1 MIQITERLLTLRN
14 KMDAY
19 GLDAC
24 IIPSGD
30 PHLSEY
36 PAQHWKVREW
46 LSGFTGSAGTL
57 VVTAEEAGLWTDSRY
72 YLQAEKQLDAA
83 CIQLFREGQPGVP
96 DIASWLN
103 EVLMPGN
110 KVGVNGAIL
119 STTRARELT
128 RQLRVGR
135 IQLDQTVSP
144 AEEIWDTRPPIP
156 EDTVAI
162 HDDTWNGLTRAEKLQ
177 SIRTLMAK
185 EEVSYYITA
194 TLDEIAWALN
204 LRGTDVPFNPVFHAF
219 LIVTPD
225 QAWLFINPH
234 KLTAQ
239 IARDLSADDVKVYMY
254 DHFYRHL
261 KKLHDEATILADPDR
276 INSAIFTALPSRA
289 IKKESSSIITR
300 LKACKTTKE
309 INHFRETMVHD
320 GIAMVH
326 FLHWLETSVGK
337 EKITE
342 ISAARKLKAFR
353 AEQPGFAGESFAA
366 ISAYEQHGAIVH
378 YNAAPETDQQLK
390 PNGLYLIDSG
400 GQYPG
405 GTTDITRTIAMGP
418 VSAQAKTDYTLVLK
432 GHINLARAIF
442 PAGTRGVHLDI
453 LARKPLWDNGLN
465 YGHGTGHGI
474 GYFLNVHEGPQSIRP
489 QDNGIE
495 LEAGMITSNE
505 PGLYRNDEYG
515 IRIEN
520 LILCVNHDETAFGKF
535 FKFETLTLCPI
546 DTTLIVRELLT
557 TEEVTWLNNY
567 HHQVYELL
575 APGLDKELQQWLKQK
590 TATI

>member
-1 MIQITERLLTLRN
+1 
-14 KMDAY
+14 MDAY

-72 YLQAEKQLDAA
+72 YLQAEEQLDAG
-83 CIQLFREGQPGVP
+83 CIQLFREGEPGVP
-96 DIASWLN
+96 DIATWLN

-119 STTRARELT
+119 STTRARELA
-128 RQLRVGR
+128 RQLRLGR
-135 IQLDQTVSP
+135 IQLDTAVSP
-144 AEEIWDTRPPIP
+144 AEEIWDTRPLIP
-156 EDTVAI
+156 EDAVII
-162 HDDTWNGLTRAEKLQ
+162 HDDDWNGLTRAEKLQ
-177 SIRTLMAK
+177 NIRNVMAR
-185 EEVSYYITA
+185 EEVAYYITG

-219 LIVTPD
+219 LIVTSD
-225 QAWLFINPH
+225 QARLFINPH

-239 IARDLSADDVKVYMY
+239 IARDLSADNVKVYMY

-261 KKLHDEATILADPDR
+261 KELHEDVAILADPAR
-276 INSAIFTALPSRA
+276 INSAIFAALPARA
-289 IKKESSSIITR
+289 TKKENLSIITR
-300 LKACKTTKE
+300 LKAAKTAKE
-309 INHFRETMVHD
+309 VQHFKETMVRD
-320 GIAMVH
+320 GMAMVR

-353 AEQPGFAGESFAA
+353 AGQPGFAGESFAA
-366 ISAYEQHGAIVH
+366 ISAYQQHGAIVH
-378 YNAAPETDQQLK
+378 YNAAPETDLELK

-405 GTTDITRTIAMGP
+405 GTTDITRTIALGA

-432 GHINLARAIF
+432 GHINLARAVF
-442 PAGTRGVHLDI
+442 PTGTRGVQLDI

-495 LEAGMITSNE
+495 MEAGMITSNE
-505 PGLYRNDEYG
+505 PGLYRNGEYG

-520 LILCVNHDETAFGKF
+520 LILCVNHEETPFGRF
-535 FKFETLTLCPI
+535 LKFETLTLCPI
-546 DTTLIVRELLT
+546 DTSLIVPELIT
-557 TEEVTWLNNY
+557 TEEVNWLNNY
-567 HHQVYELL
+567 HQQVYELL
-575 APGLDKELQQWLKQK
+575 APGLDEVLQQWLKQK
-590 TATI
+590 TIAI